1 MSSQTSERAPTTLE
15 GLKRLAKRIKRCQGI
30 THNRSLNIAAA
41 QAGFIDF
48 DDARQKLVPRAATT
62 TGARS

>member
-1 MSSQTSERAPTTLE
+1 MRSPTTPDLKPTTME

-48 DDARQKLVPRAATT
+48 DDARQKLTRTAVTP
-62 TGARS
+62 GVRS